1 MELKEILAIS
11 GQPGLYK
18 YVAQSTNGVIVESLL
33 DGRRMNASAS
43 SKVSSLTEISM
54 FTEGE
59 DIALADVF
67 TKIYAHTGG
76 KEAISPKEA
85 PEKLKAAFARIRP
98 RPGARIRHEEV
109 LRVVQHSGQG
119 RFYGVQTPVRSRIE
133 KVPLRERDFFVVSGV
148 IPAFFMP
155 PNSRFILSLCNSE
168 TNIQATDIMERRTKV
183 LALVAHDNMKH
194 DLAEW
199 VDWNSKKLGRHHL
212 VCTGTTGK
220 MVEKTL
226 RDHREEYEGDEEIE
240 ELPDLR
246 ITLLKSGPLGGDQQL
261 GSLIADGKIDALI
274 FFWDPMSAQPH
285 DVDVKAL
292 LRLATLY
299 NVPTAINRSSADFL
313 ISSPLFEDDGY
324 VPVVKDYKAY
334 VERVLK

>member
-1 MELKEILAIS
+1 MGGLEQQKTRPSPS
-11 GQPGLYK
+11 GLHGYDRQ
-18 YVAQSTNGVIVESLL
+18 
-33 DGRRMNASAS
+33 DGRKDAARPPGR
-43 SKVSSLTEISM
+43 VR
-54 FTEGE
+54 
-59 DIALADVF
+59 
-67 TKIYAHTGG
+67 GG
-76 KEAISPKEA
+76 
-85 PEKLKAAFARIRP
+85 
-98 RPGARIRHEEV
+98 G
-109 LRVVQHSGQG
+109 
-119 RFYGVQTPVRSRIE
+119 
-133 KVPLRERDFFVVSGV
+133 
-148 IPAFFMP
+148 
-155 PNSRFILSLCNSE
+155 
-168 TNIQATDIMERRTKV
+168 
-183 LALVAHDNMKH
+183 
-194 DLAEW
+194 
-199 VDWNSKKLGRHHL
+199 
-212 VCTGTTGK
+212 
-220 MVEKTL
+220 
-226 RDHREEYEGDEEIE
+226 EEIE